1 MKFSKNLDKLVREQN
16 IYYDDLI
23 KGGVLSPLSVVPLRK
38 DAFEIYMKRKGK
50 LGGQNKTPRL
60 MNNRSVVAELKEFKI
75 KL

>member
-23 KGGVLSPLSVVPLRK
+23 KGGVLNPLSVVPLRK